1 MFDTPDDPTTTLR
14 PLYEAKCL
22 FELYETPRSRSLEEV
37 WQGKGG
43 KTDMIF
49 STSFARSASVS
60 PLSRASLIRESNQSV
75 HWTVTSSSSDRRPKD
90 YSDGV
95 MNVSFRS
102 MTSREELGGLLFVVR
117 HKSTRRHTPNIPARN
132 FYNDSRRPS
141 SSLLTMAANMAICKS
156 RESIY
161 DVTEVNINL

>member
-14 PLYEAKCL
+14 PLYEARCL

-102 MTSREELGGLLFVVR
+102 MTSREELDILSLLLCSAQVYSTPYSKHPGQGLLQR
-117 HKSTRRHTPNIPARN
+117 L
-132 FYNDSRRPS
+132 PS
-141 SSLLTMAANMAICKS
+141 SIK
-156 RESIY
+156 
-161 DVTEVNINL
+161 